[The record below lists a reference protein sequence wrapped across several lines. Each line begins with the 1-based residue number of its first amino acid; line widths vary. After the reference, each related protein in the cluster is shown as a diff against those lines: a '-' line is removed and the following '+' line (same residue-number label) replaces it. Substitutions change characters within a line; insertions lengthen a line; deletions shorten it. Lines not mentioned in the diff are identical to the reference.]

1 MGVGETTAARG
12 LVGARGTVPRVLGAG
27 AARRA
32 ARVRGAVERA
42 ASRRVPRDADAV
54 ELLVLLVRVGPR
66 RVVDARARR
75 RARRAGARALG
86 LGARAGRVLLA
97 APLRRLPL
105 DPRAGLRRGVF
116 PVPGLGVA
124 ALLRRAR
131 GPVAAPARERARRRR
146 RADGGARV
154 AERVA
159 RRVDEDSRAALVR

>member
-97 APLRRLPL
+97 APPRRLPL

-116 PVPGLGVA
+116 PVPGRGVA
-124 ALLRRAR
+124 ALLRGAIRSVF
-131 GPVAAPARERARRRR
+131 VAGSDEVAVALAEFAG
-146 RADGGARV
+146 ASARV
-154 AERVA
+154 RL
-159 RRVDEDSRAALVR
+159 RRGLEIHT